1 MRHPPPKHRGLFASR
16 HAAAIH
22 AFVAFLAFLF
32 MIGMA
37 HADVLTDIRKGIAA
51 YRAGTVTVAI
61 DYFTKAIN
69 SGELSNTGL
78 SEVLNA
84 RGAAHA
90 QLGDDAS
97 AIEDYTL
104 AISIDRQNALAY
116 ANRGVAYVKT
126 NEIEKALADYDTA
139 LLLTPKDAD
148 TLNNRCWARSQAG
161 DHQTAKKDCLAAL
174 SLAPTNAD
182 ILHSLAYVEEK
193 LKNRAQA
200 VKYYCRAVRYRPDFK
215 EALQELS
222 RLNAQ
227 CL

>member
-1 MRHPPPKHRGLFASR
+1 MKFVFAKHPNFAVV
-16 HAAAIH
+16 AYAI
-22 AFVAFLAFLF
+22 AAFLAFSFLL
-32 MIGMA
+32 GTA
-37 HADVLTDIRKGIAA
+37 RADVLTDIRKGIAA

-61 DYFTKAIN
+61 EYFTKAIN

-84 RGAAHA
+84 RGAAQA
-90 QLGDDAS
+90 QLGNDSS

-104 AISIDRQNALAY
+104 AISINRQNALAY
-116 ANRGVAYVKT
+116 ANRGVVYVKT
-126 NEIEKALADYDTA
+126 NEFDKAIADYDAA
-139 LLLTPKDAD
+139 LALTPKDAD

-174 SLAPTNAD
+174 SIAPTNAD

-193 LKNRAQA
+193 LKNRSQA